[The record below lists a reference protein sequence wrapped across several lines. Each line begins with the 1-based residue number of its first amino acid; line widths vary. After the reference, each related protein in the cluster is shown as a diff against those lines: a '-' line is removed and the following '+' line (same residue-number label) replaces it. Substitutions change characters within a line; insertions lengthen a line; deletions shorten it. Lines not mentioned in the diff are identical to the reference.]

1 MPGLYTPDGYLEKFN
16 DQIDSVT
23 TALHEDDARVLGA
36 ATAGKINSRSITPC
50 ASSA

>member
-1 MPGLYTPDGYLEKFN
+1 MSEGVPGLYTPDGYWKSFN

-36 ATAGKINSRSITPC
+36 TAAGR
-50 ASSA
+50 